1 MMYVW
6 WQFPLAL
13 LEEKLAIIS
22 LTCLEVGYNIFISL
36 KFGDIFGT
44 FRSSSQVKLQFK
56 VLKSLLSALFY

>member
-6 WQFPLAL
+6 WKFPLAV

-22 LTCLEVGYNIFISL
+22 LTCLEVGSGIFISL
-36 KFGDIFGT
+36 NFGDIFGI
-44 FRSSSQVKLQFK
+44 FRSSTQVKLQFK

>member
-22 LTCLEVGYNIFISL
+22 LACLEVGYNIFISL